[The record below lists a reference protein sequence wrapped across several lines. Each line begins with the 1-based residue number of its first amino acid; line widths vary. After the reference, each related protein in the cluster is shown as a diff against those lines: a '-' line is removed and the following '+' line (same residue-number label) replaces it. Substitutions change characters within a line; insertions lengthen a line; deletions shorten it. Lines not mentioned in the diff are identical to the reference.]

1 MNKPR
6 ILLLATAAVALL
18 GGAYWYTATPNPAAS
33 VASKTAAPVP
43 VTLAKT
49 NLAKDQAQLAKARS
63 DVERYVALK
72 ARGFVSDEKVNDV
85 RIAEAAA
92 AATIKASQAALELS
106 RLQLFYT
113 TLRAPFTGIVG
124 ARLVFPGSAVKVNDT
139 ALAVVN
145 RIQPLYVTF
154 SVPEK
159 HLPELRRAMSAG
171 PMKVLVTLPGSKDQP
186 FAGSAKF
193 IDNTVDATTGT
204 TLMKAVLENRDEKLT
219 AGQFL
224 NVSMTLDNLTDVVLV
239 PAEAIQQG
247 AGGNFL
253 YVAKP
258 DNTVEPRKIEVLAT
272 YRSFVAI
279 GQDAAAG
286 ESVVTD
292 GQLRL
297 KPGAQIYGSQKFA
310 VRVQVNPQQLA
321 AHGIGIDEVQQALAQ
336 NNVNQPVGQLAG
348 SRQTFAIKDNGQ
360 LTNAAAYRP
369 LIVAWR
375 NAAPVRLEEVATP
388 IDSVENS
395 RIASWNVDKRAI
407 VLAVLQ

>member
-106 RLQLFYT
+106 RLQLSYT
-113 TLRAPFTGIVG
+113 TLRALFTGIVG

-279 GQDAAAG
+279 GQGAAAG
-286 ESVVTD
+286 KSVVTD

-336 NNVNQPVGQLAG
+336 NNVNQPVGQVAG

-360 LTNAAAYRP
+360 LTNAAVYRP

-375 NAAPVRLEEVATP
+375 NAAPVRLEEVATL